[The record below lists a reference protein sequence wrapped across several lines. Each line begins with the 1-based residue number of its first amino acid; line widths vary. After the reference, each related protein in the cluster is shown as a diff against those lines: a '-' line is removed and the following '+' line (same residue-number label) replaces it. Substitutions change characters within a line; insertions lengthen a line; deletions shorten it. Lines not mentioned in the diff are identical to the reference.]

1 MVVFYLHIYILCIRL
16 IQVLCMH
23 LILCTFNIYIYIKMY
38 TSNMNIIYIHNCDNT
53 MYIYIYVFWCDNILQ
68 YVMMDGDG

>member
-1 MVVFYLHIYILCIRL
+1 
-16 IQVLCMH
+16 
-23 LILCTFNIYIYIKMY
+23 MY

-68 YVMMDGDG
+68 SVMMDGDG